1 MRRFS
6 CASVPDEVGTRVV
19 LDDEVSRHLLQV
31 TRVPRGAEVVLF
43 DGRGRSVVAR
53 LVGRVDRR
61 AELEVVSINPYEPP
75 AVELWAGLAVTK
87 GSRFETAVR
96 MAVELG
102 ATCIQPILAARSV
115 ARGDRH
121 DRWQRVIDGAVAQ
134 SGQSFT
140 PQLRSLAPLSAV
152 LVETDQTMVRWI
164 CVPGAPAV
172 PGSPG
177 PAAVLV
183 GPEGGW
189 TDAEVTAA
197 VDAGWC
203 AVGLGAGVLRAETAV
218 AASLTRIRCNGPAV
232 E

>member
-6 CASVPDEVGTRVV
+6 CASVPEEVGTRVV
-19 LDDEVSRHLLQV
+19 LDSEVSRHLLQV

-53 LVGRVDRR
+53 LVGRVDRC
-61 AELEVVSINPYEPP
+61 AELEVVSINPDEPP

-134 SGQSFT
+134 SGQGFT
-140 PQLRSLAPLSAV
+140 PQLRSLASLNTV

-172 PGSPG
+172 SGTAG

-197 VDAGWC
+197 VDAGWR
-203 AVGLGAGVLRAETAV
+203 AAGLGAGVLRAETAV
-218 AASLTRIRCNGPAV
+218 AASLTRIRCNGPAR